1 MISNKTLSAMRERLS
16 EARLG
21 ITLCEALVNNEMLS
35 READKRREE
44 KGIKLINIQYAEPV
58 LPPDVE
64 KGDMVEIV
72 SDPVDWSGKR
82 YSIEGFEI
90 GTKHEI
96 TGTILDRVYLEKC
109 IHAFGKDDLRKIQ
122 YADNKDI
129 KD

>member
-21 ITLCEALVNNEMLS
+21 ITLCEALVNDEMIS
-35 READKRREE
+35 READKRR
-44 KGIKLINIQYAEPV
+44 YAEV
-58 LPPDVE
+58 G

-82 YSIEGFEI
+82 YGVEGFEI

-96 TGTILDRVYLEKC
+96 TGITLDRVYLEKC